1 MARKINVIALSG
13 SLRRESFNTRL
24 LEAARELAPPGMLID
39 GFSLRDI
46 PLFSQDTEQQPVAA
60 VVDLK
65 RRIRAADAVLF
76 ATPEY
81 NYSFSGVLKNAIDQ
95 ASRPYGDSAWAGKP
109 CAIMGASSG
118 GGGTMRAQYHLRQVL
133 VYLDMYTLNHPE
145 VFVKNAG
152 EMFEGAGPLKDDAT
166 RKQIRTQ
173 LEALAKLVEM
183 VRGAGDLSA
192 AA

>member
-1 MARKINVIALSG
+1 MSRKINVIALSG
-13 SLRRESFNTRL
+13 SLRHESFNTRL
-24 LEAARELAPPGMLID
+24 LDAAGELAPPGMAIEP
-39 GFSLRDI
+39 FSLREI
-46 PLFSQDTEQQPVAA
+46 PLFDQDKEQQPVAA

-109 CAIMGASSG
+109 CAILGASVG
-118 GGGTMRAQYHLRQVL
+118 GSGTMRAQYHLRQVL
-133 VYLDMYTLNHPE
+133 VYLDMHALNHPE
-145 VFVKNAG
+145 VFVRNAG
-152 EMFEGAGPLKDDAT
+152 ELFDVAGPLKDDAT
-166 RKQIRTQ
+166 RKQIRKQ
-173 LEALAKLVEM
+173 LDALAKLVEM
-183 VRGAGDLSA
+183 MRVSGGFSA